1 MKQLL
6 ITGFDPFGGEEINP
20 AWEAVRQL
28 PDTVGDYVLTKTEI
42 PTVFGEAANTVLKTV
57 DTMPTPPDVILCIG
71 QAGGR
76 AAVTPEFVAI
86 NYRHAS
92 IADNAGTLI
101 SESPILADAP
111 AAYFATVPVQRMT
124 AAITDAG
131 IRAQTS
137 YSAGTF
143 VCNDVLYLLLHR
155 FSSGQT
161 QVGFIHVPFLPEQ
174 VRDTRTPSL
183 PLDDTVRALTA
194 AIGALK

>member
-6 ITGFDPFGGEEINP
+6 ITGFDPFGGESVNP
-20 AWEAVRQL
+20 AWEAVKSL
-28 PDTVGDYVLTKTEI
+28 PDEIGTWTLTKLQI

-57 DTMPTPPDVILCIG
+57 DAMPTAPDVILCIG

>member
-6 ITGFDPFGGEEINP
+6 ITGFDPFGGESVNP
-20 AWEAVRQL
+20 AWEAVKSL
-28 PDTVGDYVLTKTEI
+28 PDEIGTWTLTKLQI

-57 DTMPTPPDVILCIG
+57 DAMPTAPDVILCIG

-86 NYRHAS
+86 NYRRAS

>member
-1 MKQLL
+1 MKTLL

-42 PTVFGEAANTVLKTV
+42 PTVFGEAAITVLKTV

-86 NYRHAS
+86 NYRRAS

>member
-6 ITGFDPFGGEEINP
+6 ITGFDPFGGESVNP
-20 AWEAVRQL
+20 AWEAVKSL
-28 PDTVGDYVLTKTEI
+28 PDEIGTWTLTKLQI

-57 DTMPTPPDVILCIG
+57 DAMPTAPDVILCIG

-86 NYRHAS
+86 NYRRAS

-137 YSAGTF
+137 NSAGTF

>member
-6 ITGFDPFGGEEINP
+6 ITGFDPFGGESVNP
-20 AWEAVRQL
+20 AWEAVKSL
-28 PDTVGDYVLTKTEI
+28 PDEIGTWTLTKLQI

-86 NYRHAS
+86 NYRRAS

-124 AAITDAG
+124 AAISDAG

>member
-28 PDTVGDYVLTKTEI
+28 PDAVGDYVLTKTEI

-86 NYRHAS
+86 NYRRAS